1 MPNVQVRPNEY
12 IMRNKMEK
20 LIQNHEVETNKLS
33 LKERQFYLYDT
44 NTLDA
49 ILLQMCADII
59 RLTDEYTPICF
70 IGILR
75 RGAPLADRLSDLIYQ
90 HYFRPKILR
99 LDLKVKRYA
108 DDLSILYPETHL
120 EKNRSIDSIDLSNYR
135 VFIVDDVLYHG
146 HSAVKVLGYL
156 AGKNP
161 ISIHTVFLVDRLMHS
176 VPIRADVVGL
186 VLQVSSNQVIECHIP
201 PYEPI
206 FEVKL
211 LNKN

>member
-1 MPNVQVRPNEY
+1 
-12 IMRNKMEK
+12 
-20 LIQNHEVETNKLS
+20 
-33 LKERQFYLYDT
+33 
-44 NTLDA
+44 
-49 ILLQMCADII
+49 
-59 RLTDEYTPICF
+59 
-70 IGILR
+70 
-75 RGAPLADRLSDLIYQ
+75 
-90 HYFRPKILR
+90 
-99 LDLKVKRYA
+99 
-108 DDLSILYPETHL
+108 
-120 EKNRSIDSIDLSNYR
+120 
-135 VFIVDDVLYHG
+135 VDDVLYHG

-186 VLQVSSNQVIECHIP
+186 ALQVSSNQVIECHIP